1 MTKKSTL
8 GPGEAA
14 SAWALAR
21 FKSTNVVSRHHGVF
35 PRAFLV
41 NCWSLAPSSEPCTA
55 IREQLTDWCTT
66 NLPVQTFRFGGN
78 RGSLTVSYPP
88 MLTAPPPVANG
99 GLGIRR
105 DYGLSKD
112 GKDQSLSRNRKC
124 ELRRGC
130 PIQRLNWCWAG
141 PRSGKSQPGSQIL
154 VPGDHF
160 HILPL
165 H

>member
-1 MTKKSTL
+1 
-8 GPGEAA
+8 
-14 SAWALAR
+14 
-21 FKSTNVVSRHHGVF
+21 
-35 PRAFLV
+35 
-41 NCWSLAPSSEPCTA
+41 
-55 IREQLTDWCTT
+55 
-66 NLPVQTFRFGGN
+66 
-78 RGSLTVSYPP
+78 

-141 PRSGKSQPGSQIL
+141 PRFRKEPAWKSNLSPWRSLPHTAIALTFL
-154 VPGDHF
+154 VAWF
-160 HILPL
+160 
-165 H
+165 

>member
-1 MTKKSTL
+1 MHGPWPFSNSPLLSLDTMVCSRARSTWTL
-8 GPGEAA
+8 GLSTPL
-14 SAWALAR
+14 WNPAR
-21 FKSTNVVSRHHGVF
+21 KSVNNLRTGV
-35 PRAFLV
+35 PP
-41 NCWSLAPSSEPCTA
+41 NCRFNPC
-55 IREQLTDWCTT
+55 L
-66 NLPVQTFRFGGN
+66 FGGN

-105 DYGLSKD
+105 DCGLPKD

-124 ELRRGC
+124 ELRRAC
-130 PIQRLNWCWAG
+130 PIQRVNWCWAVA
-141 PRSGKSQPGSQIL
+141 RFEKSQPGSQIL